1 LINFGFTSAVS
12 TTSPNGANPAF
23 VKGAIES
30 DIIAQLPFVA
40 DPSGIID
47 DLVRHHQPCRT
58 DAGPA
63 DARAQDV

>member
-30 DIIAQLPFVA
+30 DIIAQLPSVA
-40 DPSGIID
+40 DPKTGSSTIWSGTTS
-47 DLVRHHQPCRT
+47 LV
-58 DAGPA
+58 
-63 DARAQDV
+63 